1 MQFDLSVKDI
11 EVGDDF
17 REHIDRRLSFALGRF
32 AGRFGRVRVRLEDD
46 NGPKGGEDKRCRIS
60 VEIKGA
66 EDVVVEEIDADAR
79 AAVARAADRVGR
91 TIARRLDKVV
101 SARRGR
107 GGAPPAGEE

>member
-1 MQFDLSVKDI
+1 MQIELSAKDI
-11 EVGDDF
+11 ELSDAV
-17 REHIDRRLSFALGRF
+17 REHVDRRLSFALGRF

-66 EDVVVEEIDADAR
+66 EDVVVEEIDVEVNAAVSR
-79 AAVARAADRVGR
+79 AAERVGR

-107 GGAPPAGEE
+107 GAPPAGEE